1 MSLCKRIGLVLIWV
15 VSLVGVAVW
24 ARAQAQAQRPTQP
37 ATIISGNDLGFRVE
51 GRNGSTPTG
60 RLVVRMN
67 GQWVDV
73 ESSAGV
79 KRLTA
84 K

>member
-24 ARAQAQAQRPTQP
+24 AHAQTQRAQTQP
-37 ATIISGNDLGFRVE
+37 ATVISGSDLGFRVE
-51 GRNGSTPTG
+51 GRNGTTPTG

-79 KRLTA
+79 KRLSA